1 MDTTIQS
8 GLKSYLDKG
17 KLFIKGVIIFIMA
30 LFLTIPSF
38 FITGLINERQSRQKE
53 AIVNIT
59 EKWGGKQMVT
69 GPILSVPYNEHSLNG
84 EGKPI
89 VTRGN
94 AYFLPS
100 SLHTD

>member
-1 MDTTIQS
+1 
-8 GLKSYLDKG
+8 
-17 KLFIKGVIIFIMA
+17 MA

-100 SLHTD
+100 SLHTDIKVIPEKRYRGIYQVVVYRSE